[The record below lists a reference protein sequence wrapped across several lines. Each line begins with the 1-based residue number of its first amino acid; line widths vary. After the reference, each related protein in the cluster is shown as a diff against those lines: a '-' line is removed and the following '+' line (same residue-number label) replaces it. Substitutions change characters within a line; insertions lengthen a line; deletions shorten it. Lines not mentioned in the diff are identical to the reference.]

1 MPDGP
6 ACRIVEMAKAKIWLK
21 RRTSRGE
28 GRQIKRQPRLNTRNL
43 DRDIQKNQLIYS
55 HYLLKYVVLFA
66 IGLCWL
72 RIGIV
77 VGPLTSLPIGLIIG
91 LVVVS
96 LERFR
101 TSRKIEL
108 AILLVA
114 GLLSYFLPV
123 GLVL

>member
-28 GRQIKRQPRLNTRNL
+28 GRRIKRQPRLNARNL

-55 HYLLKYVVLFA
+55 HYLLKYVVLFV

-77 VGPLTSLPIGLIIG
+77 VGPLTSLPVGLIIG
-91 LVVVS
+91 LVIVS

>member
-1 MPDGP
+1 MPNGP

-28 GRQIKRQPRLNTRNL
+28 GRQIKHQPRLNPRNL

-55 HYLLKYVVLFA
+55 HYLLKYVVLFV

-91 LVVVS
+91 LIVVS

>member
-28 GRQIKRQPRLNTRNL
+28 GRQIKHQPRLNPRNL

-77 VGPLTSLPIGLIIG
+77 VGPLTSLPVGLITG

>member
-1 MPDGP
+1 MPNGP

-28 GRQIKRQPRLNTRNL
+28 GRQIKRQPRLNARNL

-77 VGPLTSLPIGLIIG
+77 VGPLTSLPVGLIIG

-101 TSRKIEL
+101 ISRKIEL

>member
-1 MPDGP
+1 MLDDL

-28 GRQIKRQPRLNTRNL
+28 GRQIKRQPRLNAHNL

>member
-1 MPDGP
+1 
-6 ACRIVEMAKAKIWLK
+6 MAKAKIWLK
-21 RRTSRGE
+21 KRTSRGE
-28 GRQIKRQPRLNTRNL
+28 GRQVKRQPRLNTRNL

-55 HYLLKYVVLFA
+55 HYLLKYVVLFV

>member
-21 RRTSRGE
+21 KRTSRGE
-28 GRQIKRQPRLNTRNL
+28 GRQVKRQPRLNTRNL

-55 HYLLKYVVLFA
+55 HYLLKYVVLFV

>member
-28 GRQIKRQPRLNTRNL
+28 GRRVKRQPRLNARNL

-55 HYLLKYVVLFA
+55 HYLLKYVVLFV

>member
-28 GRQIKRQPRLNTRNL
+28 GRRIKRQPRLNARNL

-77 VGPLTSLPIGLIIG
+77 VGPLTSLPVGLIIG

>member
-28 GRQIKRQPRLNTRNL
+28 GRQIKRQPRLNPRNL

-77 VGPLTSLPIGLIIG
+77 VGPLTSLPVGLIIG

>member
-1 MPDGP
+1 MPNGP

-28 GRQIKRQPRLNTRNL
+28 GRQVKRQPRLNTRNL

-55 HYLLKYVVLFA
+55 HYLLKYVVLFV

-72 RIGIV
+72 RIGIA
-77 VGPLTSLPIGLIIG
+77 VGPLTSLPVGLMIG

>member
-28 GRQIKRQPRLNTRNL
+28 GRQVKRQPRLNTRNL

-55 HYLLKYVVLFA
+55 HYLLKYVVLFV

-72 RIGIV
+72 RIGIA
-77 VGPLTSLPIGLIIG
+77 VGPLTSLPVGLMIG

>member
-1 MPDGP
+1 MPGGP

-28 GRQIKRQPRLNTRNL
+28 GRRIKRQPRLNARNL

-77 VGPLTSLPIGLIIG
+77 VGPLTSLPIGLMIG

>member
-28 GRQIKRQPRLNTRNL
+28 GRRIKRQPRLNARNL

-55 HYLLKYVVLFA
+55 HYLLKYVVLFV

>member
-1 MPDGP
+1 MPNGP

-28 GRQIKRQPRLNTRNL
+28 GRQIKRQPRLNVRNL

-55 HYLLKYVVLFA
+55 HYLLKYVVLFV

-77 VGPLTSLPIGLIIG
+77 VGPLTSLPVGLIIG
-91 LVVVS
+91 PVVVS

>member
-1 MPDGP
+1 MPNGP

-28 GRQIKRQPRLNTRNL
+28 GRRIRRQPRLNARNL

-55 HYLLKYVVLFA
+55 HYLLKYVVLFV

-108 AILLVA
+108 AILLAA

>member
-28 GRQIKRQPRLNTRNL
+28 GRRIKRQPRLNARNL

-55 HYLLKYVVLFA
+55 HYLLKYVVLFV

-77 VGPLTSLPIGLIIG
+77 VGPLTSLPVGLITG

>member
-28 GRQIKRQPRLNTRNL
+28 GRQVKRQPRLNACNL

-55 HYLLKYVVLFA
+55 HYLLKYVVLFV

-77 VGPLTSLPIGLIIG
+77 VGPLTSLPVGLMIG

>member
-55 HYLLKYVVLFA
+55 HYLLKYVVLFV

>member
-1 MPDGP
+1 
-6 ACRIVEMAKAKIWLK
+6 MAKAKIWLK

-28 GRQIKRQPRLNTRNL
+28 GRQVKRQPRLNARNL

-55 HYLLKYVVLFA
+55 HYLLKYVILFV

-77 VGPLTSLPIGLIIG
+77 VGPLTSLPVGLIIG

>member
-28 GRQIKRQPRLNTRNL
+28 GRRIKHQPRLNARNL

-55 HYLLKYVVLFA
+55 HYLLKYVVLFVV
-66 IGLCWL
+66 GLCWL

-77 VGPLTSLPIGLIIG
+77 VGPLTSLPIGLMIG

>member
-1 MPDGP
+1 M
-6 ACRIVEMAKAKIWLK
+6 
-21 RRTSRGE
+21 
-28 GRQIKRQPRLNTRNL
+28 RQPRLNARNL

-77 VGPLTSLPIGLIIG
+77 VGPLTSLPVGLIIG